1 MNAASLQTYPRRA
14 HRPVRIWFPLTILVW
29 LILMPLALVATPF
42 VFVAALIW
50 RINPFMAV
58 GTLFSLLIALCGVRV
73 DVDTP
78 DARVTL
84 F

>member
-1 MNAASLQTYPRRA
+1 MNAASFRDYPRHT
-14 HRPVRIWFPLTILVW
+14 HRQVRIWFPLTILVW
-29 LILMPLALVATPF
+29 LILLPLAVVAAPL

-50 RINPFMAV
+50 RLNPFAAV
-58 GTLFSLLIALCGVRV
+58 GALFSLLIALCGVRI
-73 DVDTP
+73 DIDTP